1 MDYAIQRKNMVES
14 QVRPSDVTDRRI
26 IRAMLEL
33 PREMFVAERY
43 RALAYMDGAV
53 PLEASQGSPRRVLL
67 PARILAKLLQAG
79 EVDAAAAVLVVGAG
93 TGYGAAVL
101 SRLAASVV
109 ALESD
114 GKLLAAARS
123 ALGAIGI
130 SNVSVAEGA
139 LPLGKTEDAPYDLI
153 LIEGA
158 VDSVPPALL
167 DQLKDGGKLIAIVG
181 RGATGQATVWQRSG
195 STFGAKTV
203 FDASADLLPG
213 FEKTPAFAF

>member
-33 PREMFVAERY
+33 PREMFVTERY

-53 PLEASQGSPRRVLL
+53 PLEASEGSPRRMLL
-67 PARILAKLLQAG
+67 PARIFAKLLQAG
-79 EVDAAAAVLVVGAG
+79 EVDTAAAVLVVGAG
-93 TGYGAAVL
+93 AGYGAAVL
-101 SRLAASVV
+101 SQLAASVV

-114 GKLLAAARS
+114 GKLREAARE

-130 SNVSVAEGA
+130 SNVTLAEGA

-158 VDSVPPALL
+158 VDFVPPALL

-195 STFGAKTV
+195 KHLWSKNCVRCVSGY
-203 FDASADLLPG
+203 SAGL
-213 FEKTPAFAF
+213 

>member
-26 IRAMLEL
+26 IRAMLEV
-33 PREMFVAERY
+33 PREMFVPERY

-67 PARILAKLLQAG
+67 PARIFAKLVQAG
-79 EVDAAAAVLVVGAG
+79 EVDPTAAVLLVGAS

-101 SRLAASVV
+101 SQLAGSVV

-114 GKLLAAARS
+114 AKLLAAARS
-123 ALGAIGI
+123 VLGANGI
-130 SNVSVAEGA
+130 SNVTVCEGA
-139 LPLGKTEDAPYDLI
+139 LPPGKAEDAPYDLI
-153 LIEGA
+153 LLEGA
-158 VDSVPPALL
+158 VDSVSPALL

-181 RGATGQATVWQRSG
+181 RGATGVATVWQRSG
-195 STFGAKTV
+195 STFGSRTV
-203 FDASADLLPG
+203 FDASADVLPG

>member
-33 PREMFVAERY
+33 PREMFVTERY

-53 PLEASQGSPRRVLL
+53 PLEASEGSPRRMLL
-67 PARILAKLLQAG
+67 PARIFAKLLQAG
-79 EVDAAAAVLVVGAG
+79 EVDTAAAVLVVGAG
-93 TGYGAAVL
+93 AGYGAAVL
-101 SRLAASVV
+101 SQLAASVV

-114 GKLLAAARS
+114 GKLREAARE

-130 SNVSVAEGA
+130 SNVTLAEGA

-158 VDSVPPALL
+158 VDFVPPALL

-195 STFGAKTV
+195 STYGARTV
-203 FDASADLLPG
+203 FDASADILPG